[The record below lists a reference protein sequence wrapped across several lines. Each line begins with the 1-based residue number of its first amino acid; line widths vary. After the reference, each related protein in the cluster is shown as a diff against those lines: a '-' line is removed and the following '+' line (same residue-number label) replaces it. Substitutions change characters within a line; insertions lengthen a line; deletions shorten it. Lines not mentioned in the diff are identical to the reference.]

1 MDPSYSYQ
9 TRQELDLSSDYYV
22 SPSTSLQNG
31 TKGSVVYLVKGTN
44 WDESIDLS
52 DLEYKRYRFF
62 QAKASGAMNAYIP
75 LRNLLS
81 GKYKISIQIL
91 PNRVSYDQ
99 KWYTTDKE
107 TGEQTEKVEQ
117 NIKFDASLIDDEGKT
132 IGKKVTKIE
141 VSDEEVQTIV
151 LFESIEIPKCYANL
165 PYGLDSF
172 PHLVLAI
179 PSLTSYRPVKNV
191 DYGLS
196 VAKVIIEPVHE

>member
-1 MDPSYSYQ
+1 M
-9 TRQELDLSSDYYV
+9 
-22 SPSTSLQNG
+22 
-31 TKGSVVYLVKGTN
+31 
-44 WDESIDLS
+44 
-52 DLEYKRYRFF
+52 
-62 QAKASGAMNAYIP
+62 
-75 LRNLLS
+75 S

-107 TGEQTEKVEQ
+107 TGEQAEKVEQ

-165 PYGLDSF
+165 PYNLDSF